1 MLELIE
7 KTDLIATMQTELA
20 SAIITDRSPD
30 NWAECAIALG
40 LIDKSINMLEN
51 IANGK

>member
-1 MLELIE
+1 MLELIDQ
-7 KTDLIATMQTELA
+7 TGLVSDLQAHMAESVI
-20 SAIITDRSPD
+20 SDRTPE

-40 LIDKSINMLEN
+40 LIDKTINILEN